1 MATKIQLTCLDRYF
15 SSFEASLAP
24 MNFQRKALSNY
35 RFQLRRFGRVL
46 EAENVKPLSLT
57 LELADRLAQ
66 RVPFHRKNAV
76 RIPNLVRRFVLHLI
90 EIGVAIPPPISAAQ
104 IAKDHLLNDLETFL

>member
-46 EAENVKPLSLT
+46 EAENVKPLSLS
-57 LELADRLAQ
+57 
-66 RVPFHRKNAV
+66 
-76 RIPNLVRRFVLHLI
+76 LI
-90 EIGVAIPPPISAAQ
+90 RNSS
-104 IAKDHLLNDLETFL
+104 NDVMALPAGG